1 VSLTGDIYPL
11 ESIESPETR
20 AAMREADVIF
30 GFDISREKDVLMFGR
45 QALKAVVES
54 GAPTPLRIV
63 RIKYDQRTG
72 DSLEYLVA
80 AVRAIK
86 GHDDYNRAD

>member
-1 VSLTGDIYPL
+1 MSLTGDIYPL

-20 AAMREADVIF
+20 AAIREADLIF
-30 GFDISREKDVLMFGR
+30 GFDISREKDVLIFGR
-45 QALKAVVES
+45 QALKAIVES

-80 AVRAIK
+80 AVRVLK
-86 GHDDYNRAD
+86 GHDDYNQAD